1 MRMKKAL
8 HVSKAIA
15 SWLVT
20 FLVSAALWIVSLFF
34 LGAASIVA
42 GVNLILGPG
51 AALIATGISLLCAC
65 YLLKKAVING

>member
-20 FLVSAALWIVSLFF
+20 FLFSAALWIVSLFF

-51 AALIATGISLLCAC
+51 AALIAAGISLLCAC